1 MYIIIIITLTVASGK
16 PVMLSLHECHCLSE
30 RKLLPEQRVVVVPT
44 VTLLAEPERSASFP
58 RRLLSMRPPSWDRV
72 TPSESRFRLVEINIV
87 IIHLKIAIAIDLAT
101 LF

>member
-16 PVMLSLHECHCLSE
+16 PVTLSLHECHCLSE

-44 VTLLAEPERSASFP
+44 MTLLAEPERSASFP
-58 RRLLSMRPPSWDRV
+58 RRLLRPPSWDRV

>member
-58 RRLLSMRPPSWDRV
+58 RRLLRPPSWDRV